1 LNLTIGELIDR
12 LITTS
17 QKCWHAQD
25 KIMDENLSDEEVVKY
40 ARLAQMT
47 NIERSKLVKEI
58 DSFFGQAK
66 EIDSIKSYERK

>member
-1 LNLTIGELIDR
+1 MNLTIGELIDR

-58 DSFFGQAK
+58 DS
-66 EIDSIKSYERK
+66 IKSYERK

>member
-1 LNLTIGELIDR
+1 MNLTIGELIDR

>member
-58 DSFFGQAK
+58 DS
-66 EIDSIKSYERK
+66 IKSYERK

>member
-1 LNLTIGELIDR
+1 MNSTIGELIDR